1 MRMVV
6 LGQNDGGTDV
16 RLSLRELVM
25 INNALNEVCNGV
37 HDLADD
43 GEFQTRLGHHRSDL
57 QRLLDQIQGLI

>member
-1 MRMVV
+1 MVV

-16 RLSLRELVM
+16 RLSLGELVM

-37 HDLADD
+37 YDLADD
-43 GEFQTRLGHHRSDL
+43 GEFQTRLGHQRSDL